1 MKITQLVKYAF
12 VLLLVLLLA
21 YLLLISARILLV
33 LLIAIIVASAIRPI
47 VLAISDRGIPLG
59 LSILVVYVVLA
70 ISVALLSIVV
80 LPPIVNQITQ
90 YIENDSRLAFHI
102 IRAQRITEN
111 LIADVTN
118 SEVSIV
124 EPERIR
130 EAVSDF
136 VGQIRRTI
144 PSVLDDISA
153 TMGEAVLIVV
163 MGAYW
168 LSSHKRATAFM
179 TGLAPI
185 QQRTRAIE
193 IIEQME
199 NTMGSYVRGVVTVA
213 LIVGLLNFVVMLVLS
228 VPNAIT
234 LAIIIGITSTIPMIG
249 GLVGIG
255 LAALVTLVA
264 APQYLPGV
272 LAISLI
278 IQQLEAYYLS
288 PRVMADRVGIDPLL
302 VIVYTAIGFVI
313 FGIVGALVAVPIMS
327 AVHILIMNI
336 IIEPYKDSMQH
347 VEMEDGLPLI
357 TAEQELET

>member
-1 MKITQLVKYAF
+1 MKITQLIKYAF

-21 YLLLISARILLV
+21 YLLLISARMLLV

-47 VLAISDRGIPLG
+47 VVAIADRGVPLG
-59 LSILVVYVVLA
+59 LSILVVYALLA
-70 ISVALLSIVV
+70 IIVAVLSIAV
-80 LPPIVNQITQ
+80 LPPIVNQVTQ

-118 SEVSIV
+118 SEVSLV

-136 VGQIRRTI
+136 VGQIRRAI
-144 PSVLDDISA
+144 PSVLDDVSA
-153 TMGEAVLIVV
+153 TMGEAVLMVV

-168 LSSHKRATAFM
+168 LSSHKRATTFV
-179 TGLAPI
+179 TGLAPL
-185 QQRTRAIE
+185 QHRARATDILE
-193 IIEQME
+193 EME
-199 NTMGSYVRGVVTVA
+199 ATMGSYVRGVVTVA
-213 LIVGLLNFVVMLVLS
+213 FIVGLLNFLAMFVLS
-228 VPNAIT
+228 VPNALT

-264 APQYLPGV
+264 APQYLVGV

-278 IQQLEAYYLS
+278 IQQFEAYYLS
-288 PRVMADRVGIDPLL
+288 PRIMADRVGIDPLL
-302 VIVYTAIGFVI
+302 VILYTAIGFVV

-327 AVHILIMNI
+327 AVHILLLNV
-336 IIEPYKDSMQH
+336 IIEPYKDNMQQ